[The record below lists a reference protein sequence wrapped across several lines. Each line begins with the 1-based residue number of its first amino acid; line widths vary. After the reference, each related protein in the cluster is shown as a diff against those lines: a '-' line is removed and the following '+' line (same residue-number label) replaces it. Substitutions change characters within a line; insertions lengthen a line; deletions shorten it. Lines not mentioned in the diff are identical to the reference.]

1 MSEHDETNGLPAI
14 LRAWRERAKL
24 SQPQAAARLGA
35 PVRSYRNW
43 ETGRRV
49 PGAATRAAIAAVT
62 DERSGQ

>member
-1 MSEHDETNGLPAI
+1 MSEHDNNGLPAL

-49 PGAATRAAIAAVT
+49 PGAATRAAIKSVT
-62 DERSGQ
+62 DERSNP